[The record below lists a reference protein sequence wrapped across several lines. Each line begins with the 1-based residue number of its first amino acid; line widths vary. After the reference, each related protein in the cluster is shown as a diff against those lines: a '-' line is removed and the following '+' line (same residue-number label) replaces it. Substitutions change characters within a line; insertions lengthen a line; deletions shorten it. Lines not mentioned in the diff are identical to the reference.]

1 MAIEGSYDERSFTPK
16 DPWRVWAEVQG
27 IGLYWDTDNQFAAGR
42 QGVRGIQSNPVT
54 PTRSGVRGLAV
65 NTPVGEAPRAR
76 ATPVNMLGNTRN
88 LSFGGRSYGS
98 QAIDRNEW
106 GRLGSTV
113 GQVAPIA
120 VEYGS
125 QRAERRQTR
134 AQTAPSG
141 VPTPPV
147 SMAGRL
153 AQRWRQRN
161 TPQPPQS
168 LNMGLPQ
175 NVPLPPQPGEAP
187 PLPSP
192 TQATRQPS
200 WVTTPP
206 TGPTPSP
213 LATSNWREE
222 QAQRIAEWELGEPG
236 QPTPDVTL
244 GSRTYQQE
252 RAQARE
258 ARATAPSEPEVG
270 MPTATERWARARQ
283 LQTERETARGNTP
296 RNRNLPGSVA
306 SGRSAPMPQN
316 PPSPRPGSVGT
327 VPIAPRSGTTAE
339 PAPSVES
346 PRDWAT
352 RRGIPL
358 GRWDGEPSAQPTS
371 AVGGQEE
378 RLSAEGV
385 TSPKSTRKK
394 NS

>member
-1 MAIEGSYDERSFTPK
+1 MAIEGAYNAQQFSAGRPDALS
-16 DPWRVWAEVQG
+16 WQQHMM
-27 IGLYWDTDNQFAAGR
+27 YWDTQNPFSAGTR
-42 QGVRGIQSNPVT
+42 GVSGNLGGTTDLPVI
-54 PTRSGVRGLAV
+54 
-65 NTPVGEAPRAR
+65 NAPRAQAR
-76 ATPVNMLGNTRN
+76 PVNMLGNPRN
-88 LSFGGRSYGS
+88 LSFGGRNYGT
-98 QAIDRNEW
+98 QQIDRNEW
-106 GRLGSTV
+106 NRLGSFV
-113 GQVAPIA
+113 VPA
-120 VEYGS
+120 VSAMTQSREQGEG
-125 QRAERRQTR
+125 QRAPRSRT
-134 AQTAPSG
+134 TPPSG
-141 VPTPPV
+141 VPAPPSTP
-147 SMAGRL
+147 AGRL

-161 TPQPPQS
+161 APQPPQS

-192 TQATRQPS
+192 TPATQQPS

-222 QAQRIAEWELGEPG
+222 QAQRIAEYELGEPG

-283 LQTERETARGNTP
+283 LQTERETARGNAP

-327 VPIAPRSGTTAE
+327 VPVAPRSGTTAE

-358 GRWDGEPSAQPTS
+358 GRWDGEPTAQPTS
-371 AVGGQEE
+371 SVGGQEE

-385 TSPKSTRKK
+385 TPPKRTRKK
-394 NS
+394 NA